1 EAAVERVRELLN
13 RTGEAL
19 LLALDGLSEIRIEMD
34 GTERVLTKESDT
46 CADLATTH
54 HGPDGARTTLWRTVG
69 RSGTFASTLLADR
82 PTEERERT
90 DWLLTRAAPVDQAD
104 GLVPLPA
111 RPRPAATA
119 RTPPHPATDTP
130 LRPTR

>member
-1 EAAVERVRELLN
+1 ETAVAWVGRDEAAVERVRELLL
-13 RTGEAL
+13 RTGETL
-19 LLALDGLSEIRIEMD
+19 RVALDGLFEIRIEMD

-46 CADLATTH
+46 CADLATTR

-90 DWLLTRAAPVDQAD
+90 DWFLTWAVPVDKDD
-104 GLVPLPA
+104 GVVPLPA
-111 RPRPAATA
+111 SLEPVVQHRKT
-119 RTPPHPATDTP
+119 
-130 LRPTR
+130 